1 MSRCANEEFGC
12 CQSPSRQAY
21 RRHYAVLELNHIIR
35 DIEVNNEKDGL
46 NNPKASSDM
55 AFITPGVLSAL
66 NLFLVFFRVSVKQF
80 GKIGTFRRLS

>member
-35 DIEVNNEKDGL
+35 DIEVNNEKDEHHQTWL
-46 NNPKASSDM
+46 
-55 AFITPGVLSAL
+55 L
-66 NLFLVFFRVSVKQF
+66 
-80 GKIGTFRRLS
+80 